1 MKITIY
7 TTPNCVQCDTTKR
20 WFDKAEV
27 KYNTVD
33 LSQDDQAMQMVKGM
47 GYAAAPVVITD
58 LDHWSGFRISKIQ
71 DTVVEYKRENKK
83 EPPIQ
88 DITPEQGAESV

>member
-7 TTPNCVQCDTTKR
+7 TTPTCVQCETTKR
-20 WFDKAEV
+20 WFDKAGVE
-27 KYNTVD
+27 YTTVD
-33 LSQDDQAMQMVKGM
+33 LSQDAEAMEMVKGM
-47 GYAAAPVVITD
+47 GYASAPVVITE

-71 DTVVEYKRENKK
+71 DTIMEIKRENKK